1 MKKDNK
7 KQILSASV
15 SVLSILAIL
24 SIIYLFFVKLVLN

>member
-7 KQILSASV
+7 KQILSVSV

-24 SIIYLFFVKLVLN
+24 SIIYLLFVELVLN